1 MKRYRLGVIYLT
13 VFTCALA
20 TIMYVRTRQ
29 GHEKLPTKE
38 SSVSFMEGDLYRDKE
53 QILLRFVQTNLTDPS
68 GGIVT
73 NTCTKN
79 GDSSILSESIGL
91 ILYYSLIKDDKN
103 LFESGY
109 QYLKSRLLT
118 EDSYIKW
125 KTGGDITCNAS
136 IDDLRIISALFRAH
150 ERWGDDKYLQTALIS
165 QQRIYEHQVLDGKLH
180 QLYDWKYDKTNAAT
194 PLCYLNLGALRELGV
209 YNKDWVKVY
218 NESLDIVEGGRIGD
232 TPFFYKHYNFET
244 EEYFFDEEYVKGD
257 KENVCVNLLYTLCTA
272 INVKRSNVFYGKP
285 AKQSTFP
292 IYAFNDQDGVF
303 AARANYF
310 GQLKGGESE
319 YRSTACADALLP
331 WLKGEM
337 DSKNRLYAWYE
348 PYSQRVA
355 SPMESTAIY
364 ALAAIYAN
372 LCDEKQLEKRLLDR
386 MLEFMVSDEELH
398 CYGGFGDLETEEFY
412 SFDNLTALLA
422 LALTK

>member
-1 MKRYRLGVIYLT
+1 M
-13 VFTCALA
+13 
-20 TIMYVRTRQ
+20 
-29 GHEKLPTKE
+29 
-38 SSVSFMEGDLYRDKE
+38 
-53 QILLRFVQTNLTDPS
+53 
-68 GGIVT
+68 
-73 NTCTKN
+73 
-79 GDSSILSESIGL
+79 
-91 ILYYSLIKDDKN
+91 
-103 LFESGY
+103 
-109 QYLKSRLLT
+109 
-118 EDSYIKW
+118 
-125 KTGGDITCNAS
+125 
-136 IDDLRIISALFRAH
+136 
-150 ERWGDDKYLQTALIS
+150 
-165 QQRIYEHQVLDGKLH
+165 
-180 QLYDWKYDKTNAAT
+180 
-194 PLCYLNLGALRELGV
+194 
-209 YNKDWVKVY
+209 
-218 NESLDIVEGGRIGD
+218 DIVEGGRIGD

-272 INVKRSNVFYGKP
+272 INVKRSNIFRGKP

-372 LCDEKQLEKRLLDR
+372 LCDEKQLEK
-386 MLEFMVSDEELH
+386 
-398 CYGGFGDLETEEFY
+398 GF
-412 SFDNLTALLA
+412 
-422 LALTK
+422 